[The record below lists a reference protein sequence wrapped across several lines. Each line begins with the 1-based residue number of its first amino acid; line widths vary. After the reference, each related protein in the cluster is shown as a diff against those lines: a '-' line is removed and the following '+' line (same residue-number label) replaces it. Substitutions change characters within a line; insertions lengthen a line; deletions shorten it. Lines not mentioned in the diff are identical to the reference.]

1 MNEYE
6 EVRKSIDI
14 YLMKRF
20 KYRLS
25 LVGLTPDNIVT
36 TRRNSRIDLYLRIRR
51 MESLFPPD
59 CLIIARIGFQK
70 ERIGHG
76 THFVRFLSGI
86 ALEYGFKHIGIEST
100 NEKSASFA
108 RKLGFHSIDGSNYA
122 VSVEK
127 LILYFQDNKFR
138 R

>member
-6 EVRKSIDI
+6 EIRKEIDN

-20 KYRLS
+20 KYSLS
-25 LVGLTPDNIVT
+25 LVGLTPDNIIT

-51 MESLFPPD
+51 VKSLFPPD
-59 CLIIARIGFQK
+59 CLIIARIGFRM

-86 ALEYGFKHIGIEST
+86 ALKYGFKHVGIEST
-100 NEKSASFA
+100 NEKSGSFA
-108 RKLGFHSIDGSNYA
+108 EKLGFHSIDGSNYV
-122 VSVEK
+122 VSVK
-127 LILYFQDNKFR
+127 NLLSYFQNR

>member
-6 EVRKSIDI
+6 EMRKEIDT

-25 LVGLTPDNIVT
+25 LVYLTPDNIVA
-36 TRRNSRIDLYLRIRR
+36 TRKNSRIDLYLRIRKV
-51 MESLFPPD
+51 ESIFPPD

-76 THFVRFLSGI
+76 SHFVRFLAEI
-86 ALEYGFKHIGIEST
+86 AIKHGFKYIGIEST
-100 NEKSASFA
+100 NEKSACFA
-108 RKLGFHSIDGSNYA
+108 KKLGFYSIDGSNYV
-122 VSVEK
+122 VSVEN
-127 LILYFQDNKFR
+127 LICYFSMG
-138 R
+138 

>member
-6 EVRKSIDI
+6 EIREAIDI

-25 LVGLTPDNIVT
+25 LVRLTPDNIVT

-51 MESLFPPD
+51 IESLFSAD
-59 CLIIARIGFQK
+59 SLIIARIGFKK

-76 THFVRFLSGI
+76 SHFVSFLAEI
-86 ALEYGFKHIGIEST
+86 ALKYGFKYIGIEFV
-100 NEKSASFA
+100 NHKSRIFA
-108 RKLGFHSIDGSNYA
+108 EKLGFQSIDGSNYT
-122 VSVEK
+122 VSVEN
-127 LILYFQDNKFR
+127 LISYFQDKS
-138 R
+138 